1 MNPQELK
8 DAKKLISTMP
18 LNQVME
24 LKDIYG
30 ASWSSISSP
39 TTFGKKFKAE
49 YDNGSFPNLNL
60 HGVKI
65 NGNNHQ
71 RYERIKLTKKD

>member
-8 DAKKLISTMP
+8 KAKKLISAMP

-30 ASWSSISSP
+30 VSWSSISSP
-39 TTFGKKFKAE
+39 TTFGKDFKSE
-49 YDNGSFPNLNL
+49 YDNGSFSNLKS
-60 HGVKI
+60 HGVKRS
-65 NGNNHQ
+65 GNNHQ
-71 RYERIKLTKKD
+71 RYERIR